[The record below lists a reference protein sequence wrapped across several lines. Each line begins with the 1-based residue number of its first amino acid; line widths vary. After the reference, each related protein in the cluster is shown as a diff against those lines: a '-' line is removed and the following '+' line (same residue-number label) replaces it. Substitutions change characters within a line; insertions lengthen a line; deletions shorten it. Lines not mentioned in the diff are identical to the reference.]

1 MFDAYTVKKVLP
13 RLVIAAIAI
22 QLSWEI
28 FTLVVEIVG
37 QIAWGVEG
45 LLYAPFG
52 GRQALTFTDLLS
64 DNGSGSLGF
73 FGILAAGGAVAGGA
87 ALGLFGLF
95 TLALAGIL
103 ALLIGFVVLML
114 RQIVIYVL
122 LVISPIALL
131 AWILPNTEK
140 FWKIWWES
148 FSKLLLMYPLILL
161 LIAAGRIFA
170 KITMQSQDDIPDDGT
185 VQEIAGNIFV
195 VIAVVVGYFGP
206 FFFIP
211 KTFQLAG
218 STFANITGAV
228 NNRSRGAFDRLR
240 KARGEHLQK
249 RGEKAKGGTL
259 WTGNR
264 AGRRLSHTVQTGALV
279 GQAGLNPRRM
289 RSNVGVAR
297 DKITQQQRDALKED
311 EDYTSWMHNDTL
323 NRAAAESENANQL
336 RENLRRYG
344 GYGND
349 TRALERDVARVEKVR
364 KKYGTQALQQRA
376 VVQAIAGG
384 TAYDSAEEAWGAVA
398 RSTTGDTAARQ
409 ALIAEGRSAAMSAGR
424 VDIGG
429 AGFGATMQYVD
440 TLGDASADH
449 TAASATHHQNVIS
462 SSGPGVLAHA
472 SMKPSAVRELAP
484 QMRERVAA
492 AYATG
497 DQDQIERELATVA
510 SVYDNMAQNSP
521 QNAQIFADEVL
532 RWDPTQPAATRP
544 LQPGQAGP
552 VMQGHQQSLQQRIEA
567 ARGNETFQS
576 TRREYQ
582 NAQQAALAGQGQPPP
597 APGAGPPGPPVQPP
611 PGVSDIR
618 LKTNVSALEYFE
630 NEIQLYSFRYIWSDT
645 CYVGVMAQDIIISH
659 PEAVIQHSSGYY
671 LVDYAKLGLKMVTLD
686 EYNKNK
692 DCIVVSNV
700 RTKHTATDSTARSS

>member
-13 RLVIAAIAI
+13 RLVIAAVLI
-22 QLSWEI
+22 QLSWDL
-28 FTLVVEIVG
+28 FTGLVDVVNS
-37 QIAWGVEG
+37 IAWGIEG
-45 LLYAPFG
+45 LLYVPFG
-52 GRQALTFTDLLS
+52 GRDAVDITNIFVPPEE
-64 DNGSGSLGF
+64 GSVYGT
-73 FGILAAGGAVAGGA
+73 
-87 ALGLFGLF
+87 GL
-95 TLALAGIL
+95 LAGIAAVGIGVAL
-103 ALLIGFVVLML
+103 GVVGLLSLAATMFIALLIAFAVLAL
-114 RQIVIYVL
+114 RVIVITAL
-122 LVISPIALL
+122 LVISPLALL

-140 FWKIWWES
+140 FWKLWWES

-161 LIAAGRIFA
+161 VIAAGKVFA
-170 KITMQSQDDIPDDGT
+170 AIAAGT
-185 VQEIAGNIFV
+185 ASGSGDPILDTTGRDWVLMI
-195 VIAVVVGYFGP
+195 VVVVAYFGP
-206 FFFIP
+206 FFLIP

-218 STFANITGAV
+218 STFANLTGMV
-228 NNRSRGAFDRLR
+228 NDRSRGVFDRLKKQR
-240 KARGEHLQK
+240 QDTVAKNWDK
-249 RGEKAKGGTL
+249 TKGGTRF
-259 WTGNR
+259 TGNR
-264 AGRRLSHTVQTGALV
+264 VGRRFSRTLQTGTLL
-279 GQAGLNPRRM
+279 GQAGLNPGRM
-289 RSNVGVAR
+289 RANVANAR

-311 EDYTSWMHNDTL
+311 EDYTSWMNNDTL
-323 NRAAAESENANQL
+323 NRAAAESTNANEL

-440 TLGDASADH
+440 TLADASANH
-449 TAASATHHQNVIS
+449 AAASAEHHQNVIN

-552 VMQGHQQSLQQRIEA
+552 VMQGHQQSLQQRIDA

-645 CYVGVMAQDIIISH
+645 YYVGVMAQDIMNSH
-659 PEAVIQHSSGYY
+659 PEAVIHHDSGYY
-671 LVDYAKLGLKMVTLD
+671 LVDYTKLGLKMVTLD

-692 DCIVVSNV
+692 DCIVVSDV
-700 RTKHTATDSTARSS
+700 RRKHTTTDSTARSS